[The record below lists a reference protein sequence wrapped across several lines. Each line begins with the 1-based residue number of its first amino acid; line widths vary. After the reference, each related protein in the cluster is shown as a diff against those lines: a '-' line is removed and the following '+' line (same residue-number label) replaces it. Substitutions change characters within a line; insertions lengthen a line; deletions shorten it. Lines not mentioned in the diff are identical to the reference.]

1 MNKNYNKYTVKISN
15 DPSYYG
21 TDCTQQDASR
31 IVESLGNLIRTE
43 FPGIRVEIYNEAM
56 CNERSSSTFGGEVE
70 TRDTIDQW
78 VENNWTAA
86 L

>member
-1 MNKNYNKYTVKISN
+1 MNKNYNQYTVKLSN

-31 IVESLGNLIRTE
+31 IVESLGSLIRTE
-43 FPGIRVEIYNEAM
+43 FPGIRVEIYSEAM
-56 CNERSSSTFGGEVE
+56 CNERSSSTCGGEVE

-78 VENNWTAA
+78 IENNWTAA